1 MFTKIKKVIV
11 VFCSGALL
19 AAAAGC
25 SGNGNPAEPTSSPPA
40 PSATTSSSP
49 PKASPSPTAK
59 PTPKPVPASSKGPAK
74 NWPVPKMPAAAKE
87 KSKEGIA
94 AFTKFYFELV
104 DYTVLTYDTKP
115 IKAVTERTCYLCAK
129 QIIDPADGNRGHG
142 GWHAGGE
149 TDVTVTFA
157 RNTKGNSVSGF
168 TFLREE
174 TGVYLA
180 NGKLQSTIPATNT
193 PRAGTF
199 NLIFNNGWSVVDVE
213 FVDPDGK

>member
-74 NWPVPKMPAAAKE
+74 NWPVPKMPEAAEQKTKAGIVAFAKY
-87 KSKEGIA
+87 
-94 AFTKFYFELV
+94 YFEIV
-104 DYTVLTYDTKP
+104 DYTVLTYDTNP
-115 IKAVTERTCYLCAK
+115 IKAVTEHSCYLCAT
-129 QIIDPADGNRGHG
+129 QIIDPGDRNRGQGNWHVG
-142 GWHAGGE
+142 G
-149 TDVTVTFA
+149 TTKLNVNFA
-157 RNTKGNSVSGF
+157 KLTASSGIAGF
-168 TFLREE
+168 TFTRGKTSIYLP
-174 TGVYLA
+174 TGE
-180 NGKLQSTIPATNT
+180 LQGVIPATKKAA
-193 PRAGTF
+193 PGTLHMVY
-199 NLIFNNGWSVVDVE
+199 NKGWKVVDIE
-213 FVDPDGK
+213 FVDTDGK